1 MTSAVVDTKMTA
13 SEFSEHCACG
23 ARFRGSGDEAIKLY
37 RSWIKRHICPD
48 QLHEIQRD
56 FESTSTIGFA
66 SDFIGTGMD
75 IPART
80 TDPFDDE

>member
-1 MTSAVVDTKMTA
+1 VTSAAVDTKMTA
-13 SEFSEHCACG
+13 SEISEHCSCG
-23 ARFRGSGDEAIKLY
+23 ARFTARGEAAL
-37 RSWIKRHICPD
+37 RLHRAWVKRHICPD

-66 SDFIGTGMD
+66 ADFTGTGMD